1 MKYLKHIFESN
12 SIKDSKEYTD
22 LFLATIDFNLV
33 GVIEEFIIDCVEHD
47 IYDFEKFQIILPGFG
62 GVACE
67 IVDIRNLNLDFES
80 EIKRSVAEYFKE
92 EIWLSGL
99 PFWKNYASSE
109 LELKDRLIGNINK
122 TISKKD
128 YYYLFEYKVDPK
140 KLNKLAEIENII
152 KSDKYNAEIV
162 GDYGKF
168 RNKLDSENRKELTS
182 KIEKIGNYKG
192 KIHYTTNG
200 IMVFPQDELS
210 DYEKQFKR

>member
-47 IYDFEKFQIILPGFG
+47 IYNFERFQIIFPGFG

-109 LELKDRLIGNINK
+109 LEFKDRLIGNINK

-128 YYYLFEYKVDPK
+128 YYYLFDYKVDPK
-140 KLNKLAEIENII
+140 RLNTLIEVENLVK
-152 KSDKYNAEIV
+152 KSNSKKCSKQA
-162 GDYGKF
+162 K
-168 RNKLDSENRKELTS
+168 KCLKRK
-182 KIEKIGNYKG
+182 
-192 KIHYTTNG
+192 
-200 IMVFPQDELS
+200 
-210 DYEKQFKR
+210 